1 MTTTAST
8 SAAASTRPADA
19 RPDPTPADLIRTVV
33 DLRPELVAAQAA
45 TEERTYYSPEMHEAF
60 RAAGLYRVVQPK
72 RYGGLEFDF
81 PTFARLQLEMARG
94 CVSTAWCWALASSHA
109 LQIGSYFPEAAQ
121 EKIFGNGDFRCASV
135 ASPDA
140 KAQRV
145 EDGWRLDG
153 TVRYCSGIPYSTHF
167 MGQAMIAGLP
177 PQEAAEHLMLY
188 VAPRSEWTML
198 DDWGD
203 TLGLRGSGS
212 HSIRLEDGRIPAEFV
227 VEDTNMV
234 NVDVSGGTPGLALHG
249 NPMYVGRALAPFTI
263 SLAALTTG
271 AGYCA
276 LDEFERQMRTRKTSI
291 PPMVPRLGDGD
302 YQRWYGTGL
311 AKLATAEALTIRCA
325 EEHME
330 ICERTAA
337 GGAPYSEE
345 EEQRIGIIAR
355 EAIVQ
360 VWEAVDEALFRNV
373 GSSAIKAGQPFER
386 VWRDLTM
393 IASHRNTSFRET
405 SFRKLA
411 QLHLGLPISD
421 GAR

>member
-1 MTTTAST
+1 MTTTTVS
-8 SAAASTRPADA
+8 PPQGADA
-19 RPDPTPADLIRTVV
+19 QPEPTTARLIQTVI
-33 DLRPELVAAQAA
+33 DLRPELVAAQAE
-45 TEERTYYSPEMHEAF
+45 TEERTYYSREMHEAF

-81 PTFARLQLEMARG
+81 PTFTRLQLEMARG
-94 CVSTAWCWALASSHA
+94 CVSTAWCWALSSSHA
-109 LQIGSYFPEAAQ
+109 LQIGSYFPETAQ
-121 EKIFGNGDFRCASV
+121 EKIFGDGDFRCASV
-135 ASPDA
+135 AAPDA
-140 KAQRV
+140 RAQRV
-145 EDGWRLDG
+145 DDGWRLDG

-177 PQEAAEHLMLY
+177 PQEAAQHLMLY

-212 HSIRLEDGRIPAEFV
+212 HSIRLDDGRIPAEFV

-234 NVDVSGGTPGLALHG
+234 NVDVSNGTPGLALHG

-263 SLAALTTG
+263 SLAALTVG
-271 AGYCA
+271 AGYHA
-276 LDEFERQMRTRKTSI
+276 LDEFEHQMRTRKTSI
-291 PPMVPRLGDGD
+291 PPMVPRLGDPEH
-302 YQRWYGTGL
+302 QRWYGTALG
-311 AKLATAEALTIRCA
+311 KLATAEALAIRCA

-330 ICERTAA
+330 LCERTAA

-345 EEQRIGIIAR
+345 EEQRIGVIAR

-360 VWEAVDEALFRNV
+360 VWEAVDQALFRNV
-373 GSSAIKAGQPFER
+373 GSSALKAGQRFER

-393 IASHRNTSFRET
+393 IASHRNTGFRET
-405 SFRKLA
+405 TFRKLA
-411 QLHLGLPISD
+411 QLHLGLPVTD

>member
-1 MTTTAST
+1 MTTTASPAP
-8 SAAASTRPADA
+8 SAAAQ
-19 RPDPTPADLIRTVV
+19 PDPTPAQLVQTVI
-33 DLRPELVAAQAA
+33 DLRPELVAAQAE
-45 TEERTYYSPEMHEAF
+45 TEERTYYSPELHEKL

-72 RYGGLEFDF
+72 RYGGLECDA

-94 CVSTAWCWALASSHA
+94 CVSTAWCWALSSSHA
-109 LQIGSYFPEAAQ
+109 LQIGSYFPESAQ
-121 EKIFGNGDFRCASV
+121 EKIFGDGDFRCASV

-140 KAQRV
+140 VAQR
-145 EDGWRLDG
+145 EGDTWRLDG

-167 MGQAMIAGLP
+167 MGQALVAGIP
-177 PQEAAEHLMLY
+177 PQEAAQHMLLY

-212 HSIRLEDGRIPAEFV
+212 HSIRLEGGRIPAEFA
-227 VEDTNMV
+227 VEDTSMV

-271 AGYCA
+271 AGYSA
-276 LDEFERQMRTRKTSI
+276 LDEFEHQMRTRKTSV
-291 PPMVPRLGDGD
+291 PPMVPRLGDAD
-302 YQRWYGTGL
+302 HQRWYGTALG
-311 AKLATAEALTIRCA
+311 KLATAEALTIRCA

-337 GGAPYSEE
+337 GGEPYSEE
-345 EEQRIGIIAR
+345 DEQRIGIVAR

-360 VWEAVDEALFRNV
+360 VWEAVDQALFRNV
-373 GSSAIKAGQPFER
+373 GSSAIKAGQRFER

-393 IASHRNTSFRET
+393 IASHRNTGFRET

-411 QLHLGLPISD
+411 QLHLGLPVT
-421 GAR
+421 